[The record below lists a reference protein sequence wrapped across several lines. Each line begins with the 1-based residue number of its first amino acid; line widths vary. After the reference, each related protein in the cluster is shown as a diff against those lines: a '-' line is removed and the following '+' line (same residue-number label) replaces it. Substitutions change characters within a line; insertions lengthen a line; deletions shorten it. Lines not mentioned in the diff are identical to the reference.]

1 MKLYIR
7 AMIFTLERLPMNTFP
22 ADTQLIE
29 RRSNS
34 TWRLSRLAVFFFAIM
49 VFSMPVVSFAEPF
62 DFAEWG
68 SLLKRYV
75 KPHVID
81 NIRLNAVDYGRLKT
95 DPGFF
100 RLVGRLEKFA
110 PSGLKSHE
118 EKMAFWINVYN
129 IFAVKKV
136 VDHHPLESIRD
147 VGNFFKPVW
156 KRLAGVVGGREYTL
170 HEIEHEIL
178 RKMREPRIHVAIV
191 CASVSCPDISKEVFR
206 AETLNVQL
214 DAQMKM
220 FLENPGKGMRVD
232 AGRKKAYLSPIFD
245 WFEEDFEPRGGVL
258 QFLQPYMPSEARKL
272 MKSPAVRVSYLE
284 YNWKVN
290 ELSP

>member
-1 MKLYIR
+1 
-7 AMIFTLERLPMNTFP
+7 
-22 ADTQLIE
+22 
-29 RRSNS
+29 
-34 TWRLSRLAVFFFAIM
+34 
-49 VFSMPVVSFAEPF
+49 MPVASFAEPF
-62 DFAEWG
+62 DFTEWG

-75 KPHVID
+75 RPHVID

-100 RLVGRLEKFA
+100 HLIGGLEKFS

-206 AETLNVQL
+206 AETLDVQL
-214 DAQMKM
+214 DVQMKM
-220 FLENPGKGMRVD
+220 FLGNPGKGMRVD
-232 AGRKKAYLSPIFD
+232 AGRKRAYLSPIFD

-272 MKSPAVRVSYLE
+272 LKSAAVRVSYLE

-290 ELSP
+290 GLSP

>member
-1 MKLYIR
+1 
-7 AMIFTLERLPMNTFP
+7 
-22 ADTQLIE
+22 
-29 RRSNS
+29 
-34 TWRLSRLAVFFFAIM
+34 M
-49 VFSMPVVSFAEPF
+49 VFPMPVASFAEPF
-62 DFAEWG
+62 DFAEWD

-75 KPHVID
+75 RPHVID

-95 DPGFF
+95 DPGFS
-100 RLVGRLEKFA
+100 RLIGGLEQFA
-110 PSGLKSHE
+110 PSGLTSHE

-206 AETLNVQL
+206 AETLDVQL

-220 FLENPGKGMRVD
+220 FLENPGKGLRVD
-232 AGRKKAYLSPIFD
+232 AGRKRVYLSPIFD

-258 QFLQPYMPSEARKL
+258 QFLHPYMPSEARKL

>member
-1 MKLYIR
+1 
-7 AMIFTLERLPMNTFP
+7 MNTFR

-29 RRSNS
+29 KRSNS
-34 TWRLSRLAVFFFAIM
+34 TWRCSRLAVFFFTIM

-62 DFAEWG
+62 DFTEWG

-75 KPHVID
+75 KPHVIGD
-81 NIRLNAVDYGRLKT
+81 IRLNAVDYGRLKT
-95 DPGFF
+95 DPGFS
-100 RLVGRLEKFA
+100 RLISGLEKFA
-110 PSGLKSHE
+110 PSIFKLRE

-156 KRLAGVVGGREYTL
+156 KRLAGIVGGREYTL

-178 RKMREPRIHVAIV
+178 RKMREPRIHAAIV
-191 CASVSCPDISKEVFR
+191 CASVSCPDLSKEVLK
-206 AETLNVQL
+206 AETLDVQL
-214 DAQMKM
+214 DVQMKM

-232 AGRKKAYLSPIFD
+232 AGRKRVYLSPIFD

-258 QFLQPYMPSEARKL
+258 QFLQPYVSAEARKL
-272 MKSPAVRVSYLE
+272 LKSPAVRVSYLE
-284 YNWKVN
+284 YNWRVN
-290 ELSP
+290 ELLP

>member
-1 MKLYIR
+1 
-7 AMIFTLERLPMNTFP
+7 MIFTFKILPMSTFP
-22 ADTQLIE
+22 AGTQPVE
-29 RRSNS
+29 RRSDD
-34 TWRLSRLAVFFFAIM
+34 TWCRSRLAAFFFTMM

-62 DFAEWG
+62 DFTEWD

-95 DPGFF
+95 DPGFS
-100 RLVGRLEKFA
+100 RLIGGLEKFA

-156 KRLAGVVGGREYTL
+156 KRLAGIVGGREYTL

-191 CASVSCPDISKEVFR
+191 CASVSCPDLLKEVFR
-206 AETLNVQL
+206 AETLDVQL

-232 AGRKKAYLSPIFD
+232 AGRKRVHLSPIFD

-258 QFLQPYMPSEARKL
+258 QFLQHYVSSGVRKL
-272 MKSPAVRVSYLE
+272 LKSPAVRVSYLE
-284 YNWKVN
+284 YNWRVN
-290 ELSP
+290 ALPP

>member
-1 MKLYIR
+1 MYIR
-7 AMIFTLERLPMNTFP
+7 AMIFTLKRLAMNTSP
-22 ADTQLIE
+22 ADTQPIE
-29 RRSNS
+29 KRSNG
-34 TWRLSRLAVFFFAIM
+34 TWYRSRLVVFFFTIM
-49 VFSMPVVSFAEPF
+49 VFPVPVVSFAEPF
-62 DFAEWG
+62 DFTEWG

-81 NIRLNAVDYGRLKT
+81 NIRLNAVDYGRLKI
-95 DPGFF
+95 DPGFS
-100 RLVGRLEKFA
+100 RLISGLEKFA

-136 VDHHPLESIRD
+136 VDHHPLKSIRD

-156 KRLAGVVGGREYTL
+156 KRLAGIVGGREYTL
-170 HEIEHEIL
+170 HEVEHEIL
-178 RKMREPRIHVAIV
+178 RKMGEPRIHVAIV
-191 CASVSCPDISKEVFR
+191 CASVSCPDLLKEVFK
-206 AETLNVQL
+206 AETLDVQL

-232 AGRKKAYLSPIFD
+232 AGRKRAYLSPIFD

-258 QFLQPYMPSEARKL
+258 QFLQPYVPSEEREAL
-272 MKSPAVRVSYLE
+272 KSPAVRVSYLE
-284 YNWKVN
+284 YNWRVN